1 MNQFKE
7 LAIKRP
13 KLAKGLIYGF
23 TIFNGIWMFPLR
35 LSTDF
40 SEIFM
45 YVATLYVYWI
55 MGSLLLGLHP
65 EKVDRSIVTVF
76 GCHSL
81 GLLIRVILEWGE
93 ATMVLDLTTMNVSV
107 YLLAVP
113 LVVAISYRVNKKM
126 QNKN

>member
-13 KLAKGLIYGF
+13 TLAKALIYGF

-35 LSTDF
+35 LTTDF

-55 MGSLLLGLHP
+55 LGSLLLGLHP
-65 EKVDRSIVTVF
+65 EKADRSIVTVF

-81 GLLIRVILEWGE
+81 GLLFRVILEWGE
-93 ATMVLDLTTMNVSV
+93 ATMVRDLTTMNVSV

-126 QNKN
+126 QNNN